1 MLLLFFTCFFRQN
14 LVVYTNEKKEA
25 KEMNEKASIAME
37 KAKRQKEAEF
47 LRKVRAMAAKAPN
60 QVLEGE
66 RKEAFLNQ
74 MVDHADLEQHIA
86 EKRGRLGR

>member
-47 LRKVRAMAAKAPN
+47 LKKVRTRAAKAPN
-60 QVLEGE
+60 QILERE

-74 MVDHADLEQHIA
+74 MVDHADLERHIA

>member
-47 LRKVRAMAAKAPN
+47 LRKVRAMVAEDPN
-60 QVLEGE
+60 QILVGK

-74 MVDHADLEQHIA
+74 MVDHADLEQRIA

>member
-1 MLLLFFTCFFRQN
+1 
-14 LVVYTNEKKEA
+14 
-25 KEMNEKASIAME
+25 MNEKASIAME

-47 LRKVRAMAAKAPN
+47 LRKVRAMVAEDPN
-60 QVLEGE
+60 QILVGK

-74 MVDHADLEQHIA
+74 MVDHADLEQRIA

>member
-14 LVVYTNEKKEA
+14 LVVYTNKKKEA
-25 KEMNEKASIAME
+25 KEMNEKTSIATE

-47 LRKVRAMAAKAPN
+47 LRKVRAMVAEAPN
-60 QVLEGE
+60 QILVGK